1 MSESTTHSGG
11 CQCGRVRYDVRLDLS
26 KPVISCNC
34 SMCGRAG
41 TLLAFVPADQFT
53 LRSGEDVLTD
63 YQFNNHIIHHLFGQC
78 RRVHEHRVL
87 PAGFGYQRNDR
98 ACAVRK
104 RSRDD
109 LRCRRGASHYDP
121 GDSLVRNEGRT
132 DDFACA
138 RKKMKR
144 VNRDAGVV

>member
-63 YQFNNHIIHHLFGQC
+63 YQFNNHIIHHLFC
-78 RRVHEHRVL
+78 RVCGIKSFARGVGRDGKPQAAINTRCLDDVDL
-87 PAGFGYQRNDR
+87 DALNVTQFDGR
-98 ACAVRK
+98 AR
-104 RSRDD
+104 
-109 LRCRRGASHYDP
+109 
-121 GDSLVRNEGRT
+121 
-132 DDFACA
+132 
-138 RKKMKR
+138 
-144 VNRDAGVV
+144 